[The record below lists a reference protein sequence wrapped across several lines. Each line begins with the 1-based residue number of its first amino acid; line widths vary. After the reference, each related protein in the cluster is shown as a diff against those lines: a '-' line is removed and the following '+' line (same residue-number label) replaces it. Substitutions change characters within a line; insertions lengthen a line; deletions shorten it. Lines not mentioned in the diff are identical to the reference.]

1 MANLK
6 LEHIDKIYP
15 NGVQAVFDFNLE
27 IEDKEFIVF
36 VGPSGCGKSTT
47 LRMIAGLEEISEGN
61 LYIDGELMNEV
72 SPKNRN
78 IAMVF
83 QNYAL
88 YPHMTVSENITVSLK
103 LKKVPKEKIESKLK
117 EIAELLS
124 IEDLLTRYPRELSGG
139 QQQRVALARAIIR
152 SPKAYLMDEP
162 LSNLDAKLRQKMR
175 FEIMKLYEKL
185 KITTIYVTHDQVEA
199 MTMATKVVLLNKGEI
214 IQSGPPQ
221 ELFDAPNNTFVA
233 NFIGNGMNFFEG
245 EIKDGELIFFD
256 FKIPFKSKENLKVQ
270 VGIRPEH
277 INLDSG
283 TKYEVKYCENLG
295 AESILH
301 FEEGKDNFT
310 VRTFLKDDINNG
322 DRFDISF
329 DREKIHIFKEDGT
342 RYEEE

>member
-1 MANLK
+1 MSIELK
-6 LEHIDKIYP
+6 NIRKCYEKDVAVID
-15 NGVQAVFDFNLE
+15 DFNLS
-27 IEDKEFIVF
+27 IEDGDFVVF
-36 VGPSGCGKSTT
+36 LGPSGCGKSTL
-47 LRMIAGLEEISEGN
+47 LRIIAGLIDIDSGS
-61 LYIDGELMNEV
+61 IFMDGENITNSL
-72 SPKNRN
+72 PKDRN
-78 IAMVF
+78 MAFVF

-124 IEDLLTRYPRELSGG
+124 IEDLLNRYPRELSGG

-199 MTMATKVVLLNKGEI
+199 MTMATRVVLLNKGEI

-245 EIKDGELIFFD
+245 EIRDGELIFFD

-283 TKYEVKYCENLG
+283 NKYEVKYCENLG

>member
-1 MANLK
+1 MSIELK
-6 LEHIDKIYP
+6 NIRKCYEKDVAVID
-15 NGVQAVFDFNLE
+15 DFNLS
-27 IEDKEFIVF
+27 IEDGDFVVF
-36 VGPSGCGKSTT
+36 LGPSGCGKSTL
-47 LRMIAGLEEISEGN
+47 LRIIAGLID
-61 LYIDGELMNEV
+61 IDGGSIFMDGENITNSL
-72 SPKNRN
+72 PKDRN
-78 IAMVF
+78 MAFVF

-103 LKKVPKEKIESKLK
+103 LKKVPKEKIESKLN

-124 IEDLLTRYPRELSGG
+124 IEDLLNRYPRELSGG

-199 MTMATKVVLLNKGEI
+199 MTMATRVVLLNKGEI

-283 TKYEVKYCENLG
+283 NKYEVKYCENLG

>member
-1 MANLK
+1 MSIELK
-6 LEHIDKIYP
+6 NIRKCYEKDVAVID
-15 NGVQAVFDFNLE
+15 DFNLS
-27 IEDKEFIVF
+27 IEDGDFVVF
-36 VGPSGCGKSTT
+36 LGPSGCGKSTL
-47 LRMIAGLEEISEGN
+47 LRIIAGLID
-61 LYIDGELMNEV
+61 IDGGSIFMDGENITNSL
-72 SPKNRN
+72 PKDRN
-78 IAMVF
+78 MAFVF

-103 LKKVPKEKIESKLK
+103 LKKVPREKIESKLK

-124 IEDLLTRYPRELSGG
+124 IEDLLNRYPRELSGG

-199 MTMATKVVLLNKGEI
+199 MTMATRVVLLNKGEI

-245 EIKDGELIFFD
+245 EIKDGELHFFD

-283 TKYEVKYCENLG
+283 NKYEVKYCENLG

>member
-1 MANLK
+1 MSIELK
-6 LEHIDKIYP
+6 NIRKCYEKDVAVID
-15 NGVQAVFDFNLE
+15 DFNLS
-27 IEDKEFIVF
+27 IEDGDFVVF
-36 VGPSGCGKSTT
+36 LGPSGCGKSTL
-47 LRMIAGLEEISEGN
+47 LRIIAGLID
-61 LYIDGELMNEV
+61 IDGGSIFMDGENITNSL
-72 SPKNRN
+72 PKDRN
-78 IAMVF
+78 MAFVF

-103 LKKVPKEKIESKLK
+103 LKKVPREKIESKLK

-199 MTMATKVVLLNKGEI
+199 MTMATRVVLLNKGEI

-245 EIKDGELIFFD
+245 EIKDGKLIFFD

-283 TKYEVKYCENLG
+283 NKYEVKYCENLG

-329 DREKIHIFKEDGT
+329 DREKIHIFNEDGT

>member
-1 MANLK
+1 MSIELK
-6 LEHIDKIYP
+6 NIRKCYEKDVAVID
-15 NGVQAVFDFNLE
+15 DFNLS
-27 IEDKEFIVF
+27 IEDGDFVVF
-36 VGPSGCGKSTT
+36 LGPSGCGKSTL
-47 LRMIAGLEEISEGN
+47 LRIIAGLID
-61 LYIDGELMNEV
+61 IDGGSIFMDGENITNSL
-72 SPKNRN
+72 PKDRN
-78 IAMVF
+78 MAFVF

-103 LKKVPKEKIESKLK
+103 LKKVPREKIESKLK

-124 IEDLLTRYPRELSGG
+124 IEDLLNRYPRELSGG

-199 MTMATKVVLLNKGEI
+199 MTMATRVVLLNKGEI

-277 INLDSG
+277 INLASG
-283 TKYEVKYCENLG
+283 NKYEVKYCENLG

>member
-1 MANLK
+1 MSIELK
-6 LEHIDKIYP
+6 NIRKCYEKDVAVID
-15 NGVQAVFDFNLE
+15 DFNLS
-27 IEDKEFIVF
+27 IEDGDFVVF
-36 VGPSGCGKSTT
+36 LGPSGCGKSTL
-47 LRMIAGLEEISEGN
+47 LRIIAGLID
-61 LYIDGELMNEV
+61 IDGGSIFMDGENITNSL
-72 SPKNRN
+72 PKDRN
-78 IAMVF
+78 MAFVF

-103 LKKVPKEKIESKLK
+103 LKKVPREEIESKLK

-124 IEDLLTRYPRELSGG
+124 IEDLLNRYPRELSGG

-199 MTMATKVVLLNKGEI
+199 MTMATRVVLLNKGEI

-283 TKYEVKYCENLG
+283 NKYEVKYCENLG

>member
-1 MANLK
+1 MSIELK
-6 LEHIDKIYP
+6 NIRKCYEKDVPVID
-15 NGVQAVFDFNLE
+15 DFNLS
-27 IEDKEFIVF
+27 IEDGDFVVF
-36 VGPSGCGKSTT
+36 LGPSGCGKSTL
-47 LRMIAGLEEISEGN
+47 LRIIAGLID
-61 LYIDGELMNEV
+61 IDGGSIFMDGENITNSL
-72 SPKNRN
+72 PKDRN
-78 IAMVF
+78 MAFVF

-199 MTMATKVVLLNKGEI
+199 MTMATRVVLLNKGEI

-245 EIKDGELIFFD
+245 EIKDGKLIFFD

>member
-1 MANLK
+1 MSIELK
-6 LEHIDKIYP
+6 NIRKCYEKDVAVID
-15 NGVQAVFDFNLE
+15 DFNLS
-27 IEDKEFIVF
+27 IEDGDFVVF
-36 VGPSGCGKSTT
+36 LGPSGCGKSTL
-47 LRMIAGLEEISEGN
+47 LRIIAGLIDIDDGS
-61 LYIDGELMNEV
+61 IFMDGENITNSL
-72 SPKNRN
+72 PKDRN
-78 IAMVF
+78 MAFVF

-103 LKKVPKEKIESKLK
+103 LKKVPKEKIESKLN
-117 EIAELLS
+117 EIAKLLS
-124 IEDLLTRYPRELSGG
+124 IEDLLNRYPRELSGG

-221 ELFDAPNNTFVA
+221 ELFDTPNNTFVA

-283 TKYEVKYCENLG
+283 NKYEVKYCENLG

>member
-1 MANLK
+1 MSIELK
-6 LEHIDKIYP
+6 NIRKCYEKDVAVID
-15 NGVQAVFDFNLE
+15 DFNLS
-27 IEDKEFIVF
+27 IEDGDFVVF
-36 VGPSGCGKSTT
+36 LGPSGCGKSTL
-47 LRMIAGLEEISEGN
+47 LRIIAGLIDIDDGS
-61 LYIDGELMNEV
+61 IFMDGENITNSL
-72 SPKNRN
+72 PKDRN
-78 IAMVF
+78 MAFVF

-103 LKKVPKEKIESKLK
+103 LKKVPREEIESKLK

-124 IEDLLTRYPRELSGG
+124 IEDLLNRYPRELSGG

-283 TKYEVKYCENLG
+283 NKYEVKYCENLG

>member
-1 MANLK
+1 MSIELK
-6 LEHIDKIYP
+6 NIRKCYEKDVAVID
-15 NGVQAVFDFNLE
+15 DFNLS
-27 IEDKEFIVF
+27 IEDGDFVVF
-36 VGPSGCGKSTT
+36 LGPSGCGKSTL
-47 LRMIAGLEEISEGN
+47 LRIIAGLID
-61 LYIDGELMNEV
+61 IDGGSIFMDGENITNSL
-72 SPKNRN
+72 PKDRN
-78 IAMVF
+78 MAFVF

-199 MTMATKVVLLNKGEI
+199 MTMATRVVLLNKGEI

>member
-1 MANLK
+1 MSIELK
-6 LEHIDKIYP
+6 NIRKCYEKDVAVID
-15 NGVQAVFDFNLE
+15 DFNLS
-27 IEDKEFIVF
+27 IEDGDFVVF
-36 VGPSGCGKSTT
+36 LGPSGCGKSTL
-47 LRMIAGLEEISEGN
+47 LRIIAGLID
-61 LYIDGELMNEV
+61 IDGGSIFMDGENITNSL
-72 SPKNRN
+72 PKDRN
-78 IAMVF
+78 MAFVF

-124 IEDLLTRYPRELSGG
+124 IEDLLNRYPRELSGG

-283 TKYEVKYCENLG
+283 NKYEVKYCENLG

>member
-1 MANLK
+1 MSIELK
-6 LEHIDKIYP
+6 NIRKCYEKDVAVID
-15 NGVQAVFDFNLE
+15 DFNLS
-27 IEDKEFIVF
+27 IEDGDFVVF
-36 VGPSGCGKSTT
+36 LGPSGCGKSTL
-47 LRMIAGLEEISEGN
+47 LRIIAGLIDIDSGS
-61 LYIDGELMNEV
+61 IFMDGENITNSL
-72 SPKNRN
+72 PKDRN
-78 IAMVF
+78 MAFVF

-214 IQSGPPQ
+214 VQSGPPQ

-283 TKYEVKYCENLG
+283 NKYEVKYCENLG

>member
-1 MANLK
+1 MSIELK
-6 LEHIDKIYP
+6 NIRKCYEKDIAVID
-15 NGVQAVFDFNLE
+15 DFNLS
-27 IEDKEFIVF
+27 IEDGDFVVF
-36 VGPSGCGKSTT
+36 LGPSGCGKSTL
-47 LRMIAGLEEISEGN
+47 LRIIAGLID
-61 LYIDGELMNEV
+61 IDGGSIFMDGENITNSL
-72 SPKNRN
+72 PKDRN
-78 IAMVF
+78 MAFVF

-103 LKKVPKEKIESKLK
+103 LKKVPREEIESKLK

-124 IEDLLTRYPRELSGG
+124 IEDLLNRYPRELSGG

-199 MTMATKVVLLNKGEI
+199 MTMATRVVLLNKGEI

-283 TKYEVKYCENLG
+283 NKYEVKYCENLG

>member
-1 MANLK
+1 MSIELK
-6 LEHIDKIYP
+6 NIRKCYEKDVAVID
-15 NGVQAVFDFNLE
+15 DFNLS
-27 IEDKEFIVF
+27 IEDGDFVVF
-36 VGPSGCGKSTT
+36 LGPSGCGKSTL
-47 LRMIAGLEEISEGN
+47 LRIIAGLID
-61 LYIDGELMNEV
+61 IDGGSIFMDGENITNSL
-72 SPKNRN
+72 PKDRN
-78 IAMVF
+78 MAFVF

-214 IQSGPPQ
+214 IQSGTPQ

-245 EIKDGELIFFD
+245 EIKDEELIFFD